1 MDAAPRP
8 LLADPAL
15 PERARQ
21 LNLRKFMEH
30 FEEEKHY
37 INAKYYYYIEE
48 GRVKM
53 MNAEREIP
61 ARDKVPGQSRMRTL
75 SHTEV

>member
-1 MDAAPRP
+1 MASRP
-8 LLADPAL
+8 LIAEPAL
-15 PERARQ
+15 PERAGQ
-21 LNLRKFMEH
+21 LNLHKFREH

-37 INAKYYYYIEE
+37 IDAKYYYYIEE

-53 MNAEREIP
+53 MNAWREIP
-61 ARDKVPGQSRMRTL
+61 ARYKVPGQSRMRTV

>member
-1 MDAAPRP
+1 
-8 LLADPAL
+8 
-15 PERARQ
+15 
-21 LNLRKFMEH
+21 MEH